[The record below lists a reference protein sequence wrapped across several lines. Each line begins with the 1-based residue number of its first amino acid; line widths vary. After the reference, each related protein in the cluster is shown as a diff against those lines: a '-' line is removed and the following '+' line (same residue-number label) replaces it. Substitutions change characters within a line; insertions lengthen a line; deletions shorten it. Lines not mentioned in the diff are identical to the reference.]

1 MSHTHTTGSYSLHHL
16 EAHINSLV
24 MRSVMKGYTV
34 SGLKMLELTN
44 RREERE
50 RERETVNVVL
60 MTK

>member
-24 MRSVMKGYTV
+24 MRSVMKGNTV

-44 RREERE
+44 RREERYIYIE
-50 RERETVNVVL
+50 RERL
-60 MTK
+60 SMLY